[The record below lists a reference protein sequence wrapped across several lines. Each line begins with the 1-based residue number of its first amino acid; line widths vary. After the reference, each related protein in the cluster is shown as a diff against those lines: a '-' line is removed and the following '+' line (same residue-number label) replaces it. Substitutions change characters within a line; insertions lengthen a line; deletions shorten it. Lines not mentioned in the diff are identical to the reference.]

1 MSKIN
6 IFDTLTCTLTE
17 RQLASQKIEERHL
30 MLDLNKTQIMKLFN
44 FEKAVTLIQDA
55 YIASAKGHVQT
66 AEVVHLG
73 FPEAN
78 GDCHIKSGHIAG
90 TASYVIKIASGFY
103 DNPSKGLASSNGMM
117 LAFSAVTGE
126 TVAILRDEGWLTDMR
141 TAIGGALAT
150 RALACDHASK
160 VLVLGAGIQA
170 KMQAQCLAK
179 LMPERSLSFRIW
191 GRDTAAAQSTV
202 NELSNQGL
210 AIEVASTL
218 EQEVGVAEII
228 LTTTPATTPLFADG
242 LVRSG
247 THVTAIGADSPGKQ
261 ELPTGLV
268 TSASLRVCDIARQS
282 LEHGEFQTASR
293 NDPSLDITELG
304 HILSGTQTGRH
315 SDNDITVADLT
326 GIAAQDIAIT
336 QAIIDAAASYKKH

>member
-1 MSKIN
+1 
-6 IFDTLTCTLTE
+6 
-17 RQLASQKIEERHL
+17 
-30 MLDLNKTQIMKLFN
+30 MLDLNKTEIMELFS
-44 FEKAVTLIQDA
+44 FEKAVSLIQNA
-55 YIASAKGHVQT
+55 YIASANGNVQT

-73 FPEAN
+73 FPKSN
-78 GDCHIKSGHIAG
+78 GDCHIKSGHIAD

-117 LAFSAVTGE
+117 LAFSATTGE

-150 RALACDHASK
+150 RALACTNASK
-160 VLVLGAGIQA
+160 VLLIGTGIQA

-179 LMPERSLSFRIW
+179 LMPERGLSFRVW
-191 GRDTAAAQSTV
+191 GRNSTAAQNTAA
-202 NELSNQGL
+202 ELAKQGL
-210 AIEVASTL
+210 EIKVVSTL
-218 EQEVGVAEII
+218 EKEVGTANII
-228 LTTTPATTPLFADG
+228 ITTTPSTTPLFAND
-242 LVRSG
+242 LVRHG

-282 LEHGEFQTASR
+282 LEHGEFQTASKVE
-293 NDPSLDITELG
+293 PSMDVTELG
-304 HILSGTQTGRH
+304 HILSGAHSGRH
-315 SDNDITVADLT
+315 SDNEITIADLT

-336 QAIIDAAASYKKH
+336 QAIIDAAASN

>member
-1 MSKIN
+1 
-6 IFDTLTCTLTE
+6 
-17 RQLASQKIEERHL
+17 
-30 MLDLNKTQIMKLFN
+30 MLDLNKKEIMEFFS
-44 FEKAVTLIQDA
+44 FEKAVNLIQSA
-55 YIASAKGHVQT
+55 YIASANGKVQT

-73 FPEAN
+73 FPKAN
-78 GDCHIKSGHIAG
+78 GDCHIKSGHIAD

-117 LAFSAVTGE
+117 LAFSATTGE

-150 RALACDHASK
+150 RALACTSASK
-160 VLVLGAGIQA
+160 VLLIGTGIQA

-179 LMPERSLSFRIW
+179 LMPKRALSFRIW
-191 GRDTAAAQSTV
+191 GRNATAARATAE
-202 NELSNQGL
+202 ELAKQGL
-210 AIEVASTL
+210 EIKVVSTL
-218 EQEVGVAEII
+218 EKEVGTADII
-228 LTTTPATTPLFADG
+228 ITTTPSTTPLFAND
-242 LVRSG
+242 LVRRG

-282 LEHGEFQTASR
+282 LEHGEFQTASKVE
-293 NDPSLDITELG
+293 PSLDVTELG
-304 HILSGTQTGRH
+304 HILSGTHSGRH
-315 SDNDITVADLT
+315 SDNEITVADLT

-336 QAIIDAAASYKKH
+336 QAIIDAAASNQND

>member
-1 MSKIN
+1 
-6 IFDTLTCTLTE
+6 
-17 RQLASQKIEERHL
+17 
-30 MLDLNKTQIMKLFN
+30 MLDLNKTEIMELFS
-44 FEKAVTLIQDA
+44 FEKAVSLIQNA
-55 YIASAKGHVQT
+55 YIASSNGNVQT

-73 FPEAN
+73 FPKSN
-78 GDCHIKSGHIAG
+78 GDCHIKSGHIAD

-117 LAFSAVTGE
+117 LAFSATTGE

-150 RALACDHASK
+150 RALACTSASK
-160 VLVLGAGIQA
+160 VLLIGTGIQA

-179 LMPERSLSFRIW
+179 LMPERGLSFRVW
-191 GRDTAAAQSTV
+191 GRNSTAAQNTAT
-202 NELSNQGL
+202 ELAKQGL
-210 AIEVASTL
+210 EIRFVSTL
-218 EQEVGVAEII
+218 QKEVGTADII
-228 LTTTPATTPLFADG
+228 ITTTPSTTPLFAND
-242 LVRSG
+242 LVRRG

-282 LEHGEFQTASR
+282 LEHGEFQTAGKLE
-293 NDPSLDITELG
+293 PSLDVTELG
-304 HILSGTQTGRH
+304 HILSGAHSGRY
-315 SDNDITVADLT
+315 SDNEITVADLT

-336 QAIIDAAASYKKH
+336 QAIIDATASN

>member
-1 MSKIN
+1 
-6 IFDTLTCTLTE
+6 
-17 RQLASQKIEERHL
+17 
-30 MLDLNKTQIMKLFN
+30 MLDLNKKEIMELFS
-44 FEKAVTLIQDA
+44 FEKAVNLIQSA
-55 YIASAKGHVQT
+55 YIASANGKVQT

-73 FPEAN
+73 FPKAN
-78 GDCHIKSGHIAG
+78 GDCHIKSGHIAD

-117 LAFSAVTGE
+117 LAFSATTGE

-150 RALACDHASK
+150 RALACTSASK
-160 VLVLGAGIQA
+160 VLLIGTGIQA

-179 LMPERSLSFRIW
+179 LMPKRAFSFRVW
-191 GRDTAAAQSTV
+191 GRNATAARTTAG
-202 NELSNQGL
+202 ELAKQGL
-210 AIEVASTL
+210 EIKGVSTL
-218 EQEVGVAEII
+218 EKEVGTADII
-228 LTTTPATTPLFADG
+228 ITTTPSTTPLFANN
-242 LVRSG
+242 LVRRG

-282 LEHGEFQTASR
+282 LEHGEFQTASKVE
-293 NDPSLDITELG
+293 PSLDVTELG
-304 HILSGTQTGRH
+304 HILSGTHSGRH
-315 SDNDITVADLT
+315 SDNEITVADLT

-336 QAIIDAAASYKKH
+336 QAIIDAAASNQND

>member
-1 MSKIN
+1 
-6 IFDTLTCTLTE
+6 
-17 RQLASQKIEERHL
+17 
-30 MLDLNKTQIMKLFN
+30 MLDLNKTEIMELFS
-44 FEKAVTLIQDA
+44 FEKAVSLIQNA
-55 YIASAKGHVQT
+55 YIASANGNVQT

-73 FPEAN
+73 FPKSN
-78 GDCHIKSGHIAG
+78 GDCHIKSGHIAD

-117 LAFSAVTGE
+117 LAFSATTGE

-150 RALACDHASK
+150 RALACTSASK
-160 VLVLGAGIQA
+160 VLLIGTGIQA

-179 LMPERSLSFRIW
+179 LMPERGLSFRVW
-191 GRDTAAAQSTV
+191 GRNSTAAQNTAA
-202 NELSNQGL
+202 ELAKQGL
-210 AIEVASTL
+210 EIKVVSTL
-218 EQEVGVAEII
+218 QKEVGTANII
-228 LTTTPATTPLFADG
+228 ITTTPSTTPLFANA
-242 LVRSG
+242 LVRRG

-282 LEHGEFQTASR
+282 LEHGEFQTASKVE
-293 NDPSLDITELG
+293 PSMDVTELG
-304 HILSGTQTGRH
+304 HILSGAHSGRH
-315 SDNDITVADLT
+315 SDNEITIADLT

-336 QAIIDAAASYKKH
+336 QAIIDAAASN